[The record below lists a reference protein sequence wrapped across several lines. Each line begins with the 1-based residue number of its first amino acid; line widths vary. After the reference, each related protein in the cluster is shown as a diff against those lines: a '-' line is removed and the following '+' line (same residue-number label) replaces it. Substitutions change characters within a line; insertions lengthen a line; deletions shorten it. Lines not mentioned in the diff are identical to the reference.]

1 MAFDPPEHAVAA
13 MMLLFAG
20 VSSILLVSISLL
32 LLPPFRA
39 RFPLFFVLMRA

>member
-32 LLPPFRA
+32 LPPFRA